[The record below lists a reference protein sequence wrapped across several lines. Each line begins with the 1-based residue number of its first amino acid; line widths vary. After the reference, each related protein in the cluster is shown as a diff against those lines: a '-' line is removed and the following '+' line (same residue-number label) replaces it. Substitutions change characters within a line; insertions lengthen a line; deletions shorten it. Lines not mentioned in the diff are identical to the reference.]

1 VSAILIPVDGSDN
14 ALRAVNFAIGQAP
27 QYKDGPE
34 IHLLNVQL
42 PVASGTVRRFIGRS
56 ELDHYYQDEGVAALA
71 SARKLLDDA
80 GLRYHHHICAGAY
93 AETIVACAKEKGCDM
108 IVMGARGLGSVA
120 GMLLGSVT
128 TKVIHLSPLPVLI
141 IK

>member
-1 VSAILIPVDGSDN
+1 MSAILIPVDGSDN
-14 ALRAVNFAIGQAP
+14 ALRAVNFAIAQAP

-42 PVASGTVRRFIGRS
+42 SVASGAVRKFIGRS
-56 ELDHYYQDEGVAALA
+56 ELDHYYQDEGMVALA
-71 SARKLLDDA
+71 SARKLLDAA
-80 GLRYHHHICAGAY
+80 GSRYHHHISAGAY
-93 AETIVACAKEKGCDM
+93 AQTIVACAQEKGCDM

-120 GMLLGSVT
+120 GLLLGSVAT
-128 TKVIHLSPLPVLI
+128 QVIHLSPLPVLV